1 MADRDTS
8 TTALDSSD
16 SHSSTQRL
24 LEAAVDA
31 FAENGFEEVRIA
43 QVARRAGLTT
53 GAIYSR
59 WPSKEQM
66 LIEAV
71 GHAVPKRRLQRM
83 SAAEMPAADKLALLG
98 SDLLELDDPRLRDL
112 IIEACVRARRDTG
125 FRSGV
130 SRYLRE
136 ESAALTAIVSQGKSE
151 GFIDPDLS
159 TAAIVLICQA
169 LGLGVHLVLLSEL
182 EYRQA
187 PTPDEWNTVL
197 ERLITA
203 IGRHDTSSPAA
214 S

>member
-16 SHSSTQRL
+16 SHSSTERL

-31 FAENGFEEVRIA
+31 FAENGFDQVRIA
-43 QVARRAGLTT
+43 QVARQVGLTT

-71 GHAVPKRRLQRM
+71 GHSVPKRRLQRM
-83 SAAEMPAADKLALLG
+83 SVAEMPATDKLALLG

-112 IIEACVRARRDTG
+112 IVEACVKARRDSG

-151 GFIDPDLS
+151 GLIDPDLS
-159 TAAIVLICQA
+159 TAAIVLVCQA

-182 EYRQA
+182 EYRQS
-187 PTPDEWNTVL
+187 PTLDEWNTVL
-197 ERLITA
+197 ERLIAA
-203 IGRHDTSSPAA
+203 IGR
-214 S
+214 